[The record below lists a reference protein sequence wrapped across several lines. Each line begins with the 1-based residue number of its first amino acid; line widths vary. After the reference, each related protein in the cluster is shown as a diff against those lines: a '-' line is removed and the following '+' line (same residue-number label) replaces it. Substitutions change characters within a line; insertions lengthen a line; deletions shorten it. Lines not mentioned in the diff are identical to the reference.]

1 MGEWKLV
8 GKITRN
14 DMRGKDPVS
23 KLHRKLKALAPQAE
37 EIAQFGMSSEAIEY
51 FRQQMKSMAEKQG
64 FSKKAVELALG
75 MAMLQ
80 YAPAEVE
87 GVTGFQV
94 YVRQ

>member
-1 MGEWKLV
+1 MSEWKLV

-14 DMRGKDPVS
+14 AMRGNDPVS
-23 KLHRKLKALAPQAE
+23 KLHNKLKKLAPQAE

-51 FRQQMKSMAEKQG
+51 FKQQLKVMAEKQG

-80 YAPAEVE
+80 YAPAEIE

-94 YVRQ
+94 YVKQ